1 MTLPTLLVPLAF
13 ALTIPLSPGVRAV
26 LESHSPDSLLAPL
39 KRHEV
44 VKGKAPEAGEAA
56 FLLGQLHLAR
66 GEHRLAA
73 DAFSRA
79 AARLDGARKAEARYW
94 AGVSWL
100 GVPDGAQARAV
111 LDEVSGARKPEAQL
125 GIAIAWEQQGR
136 PDKAYETLYNLL
148 RGDPGEAGPAALER
162 IATLADQLHKPDV
175 ASRALSRLQRD
186 YPGSFEAVGAFARAP

>member
-1 MTLPTLLVPLAF
+1 
-13 ALTIPLSPGVRAV
+13 VRAV
-26 LESHSPDSLLAPL
+26 LESHSADSVLAPL
-39 KRHEV
+39 KHHEV
-44 VKGKAPEAGEAA
+44 LKGRAPEAGETA
-56 FLLGQLHLAR
+56 FVLGQLHLAR

-94 AGVSWL
+94 AGVAWL

-111 LDEVSGARKPEAQL
+111 LEEVSGARKPEAQL
-125 GIAIAWEQQGR
+125 GIAIAWDLQGR
-136 PDKAYETLYNLL
+136 PDKAFDTLSNLL

-175 ASRALSRLQRD
+175 ASRALSRLQRE
-186 YPGSFEAVGAFARAP
+186 YPGSFEAEGVFSRAP

>member
-1 MTLPTLLVPLAF
+1 MALPMMVSLAF
-13 ALTIPLSPGVRAV
+13 ALAIPLSPGVRAV
-26 LESHSPDSLLAPL
+26 LESHSADSLLAPL
-39 KRHEV
+39 KHHEV

-94 AGVSWL
+94 AGVAWL

-111 LDEVSGARKPEAQL
+111 LEEVTGARKSEAQL
-125 GIAIAWEQQGR
+125 GIGIAWELQRR
-136 PDKAYETLYNLL
+136 PDKAFATLEALL
-148 RGDPGEAGPAALER
+148 RADPGEAGPAALER
-162 IATLADQLHKPDV
+162 LAALADQLHKPDV
-175 ASRALSRLQRD
+175 TARALSRLQRD
-186 YPGSFEAVGAFARAP
+186 YPGSFEAGGVSSRAP